1 MKSLYALILLVSVYF
16 CSGSSTVNAQT
27 ITDSIHHS
35 SMDQDSIPGIMLL
48 SAEGEEDV
56 NPFGRIIPCSPQAAS
71 LARYAEYPVSL
82 TTGIPDITI
91 PLYEIRMGEFTLPIT
106 ISYHASGARPD
117 EVPSC
122 IEKTGPDPEQ
132 ARPHFT
138 TAWYVSLIDTPYGTI
153 NFKYRDMDDK
163 FYVRH
168 TSTYYRSGFYPQY
181 EPRAERM

>member
-122 IEKTGPDPEQ
+122 VGLGWTLNAGGAVTRTILGGPDMEVEDA
-132 ARPHFT
+132 ARGD
-138 TAWYVSLIDTPYGTI
+138 YSY
-153 NFKYRDMDDK
+153 
-163 FYVRH
+163 
-168 TSTYYRSGFYPQY
+168 S
-181 EPRAERM
+181 

>member
-1 MKSLYALILLVSVYF
+1 MKSLYALILLVSVYL
-16 CSGSSTVNAQT
+16 CSGSGSVNAQT
-27 ITDSIHHS
+27 VPDSIPN
-35 SMDQDSIPGIMLL
+35 MFQDPDSIPGLMLL
-48 SAEGEEDV
+48 SIDGED
-56 NPFGRIIPCSPQAAS
+56 NASPFDRFIPCSPQAAS

-91 PLYEIRMGEFTLPIT
+91 PLYEIRLGDFTLPIS

-122 IEKTGPDPEQ
+122 VEKTGPDPEQ